1 MAKQTGNKVLKVQRT
16 VRHPQLPMTPAYAF
30 TDYRSQ
36 GQAILAAIVDI
47 APPPSGK
54 KLTLYNIYVA
64 LSRSSGRD
72 TTSICWLRI
81 TDWISGTQL
90 QPVGGRTYRMLLTRT
105 RK

>member
-72 TTSICWLRI
+72 TVR
-81 TDWISGTQL
+81 
-90 QPVGGRTYRMLLTRT
+90 LLCGFDEKLLMEPLDFDLLAEDHRLD
-105 RK
+105 